1 MVRIF
6 TQSTLPTN
14 AGLGV
19 ANGTNLYSDHPIY
32 FEHRTSG
39 THGVFLLNSNGM
51 DIKLR
56 SASNVTTLE
65 YNVIGGVLDFYFLAG
80 PGPID
85 VAKQYARVVGLPAE
99 IPYWGL
105 GLHQCRYGYQNYF
118 DVAQVVANYS
128 AAGIPLETMWTD
140 SVSIFLCSVPSSH
153 FLVDYMYQRLVFTN
167 DPDYFP
173 LAKMRQLVE
182 DLHRRDQK
190 YSTSFL
196 LTESQFVS

>member
-1 MVRIF
+1 LVHHP
-6 TQSTLPTN
+6 TQCLLLTLVI
-14 AGLGV
+14 GV

-51 DIKLR
+51 DVKLR
-56 SASNVTTLE
+56 SISNATTLE

-80 PGPID
+80 PSPIE
-85 VAKQYARVVGLPAE
+85 VAKQYAHIVGFPAE

-105 GLHQCRYGYQNYF
+105 GFHQCRYGYQNYL

-140 SVSIFLCSVPSSH
+140 SEFIVR
-153 FLVDYMYQRLVFTN
+153 Y
-167 DPDYFP
+167 
-173 LAKMRQLVE
+173 
-182 DLHRRDQK
+182 
-190 YSTSFL
+190 
-196 LTESQFVS
+196 